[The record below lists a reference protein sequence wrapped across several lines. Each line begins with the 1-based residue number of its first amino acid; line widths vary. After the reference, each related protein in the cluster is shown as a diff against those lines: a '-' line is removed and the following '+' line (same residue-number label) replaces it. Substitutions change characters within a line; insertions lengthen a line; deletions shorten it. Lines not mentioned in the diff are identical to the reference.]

1 MKRGLLMIGA
11 LLLGPVLATA
21 GSAKFIGTWK
31 NPNAGLIDVSAQKVA
46 TFVMNPDEGIRMGR
60 EETLAAEMRQRG
72 TNAVA
77 GYTVLPGELAKDQEK
92 AKAFLQ
98 KAGITGA
105 VIIRGI
111 GQREETYYVPDMWYT
126 GPYYPTFWGYW
137 NYGWAAVYSP
147 GYVESDTIVSFDV
160 LVYSIEQNTLLWA
173 GRCEIT
179 NPKDVRKVAK
189 DLADEAGKQMRKA
202 GLLKK

>member
-1 MKRGLLMIGA
+1 MKRC
-11 LLLGPVLATA
+11 LLLVGVLLLVPALVSA
-21 GSAKFIGTWK
+21 GSTKFIGTWK
-31 NPNAGLIDVSAQKVA
+31 NPNIGLINIAEQKVA

-60 EETLAAEMRQRG
+60 EETLATEMRQRG

-77 GYTVLPGELAKDQEK
+77 GYTVLPGPLAKDQDK

-111 GQREETYYVPDMWYT
+111 GQREEIYYAPDMWYT
-126 GPYYPTFWGYW
+126 MPYYPSFWGYW
-137 NYGWAAVYSP
+137 GYGWTAVYSP

-160 LVYSIEQNTLLWA
+160 LVYSIEKDTLIWA

-189 DLADEAGKQMRKA
+189 ELAKEAAKKMQKA
-202 GLLKK
+202 GLLMK

>member
-1 MKRGLLMIGA
+1 MKRCLLIVGA
-11 LLLGPVLATA
+11 LLLGVALATA
-21 GSAKFIGTWK
+21 GSTKFLGTWK
-31 NPNAGLIDVSAQKVA
+31 NPNIGMIDISAQKVA

-60 EETLAAEMRQRG
+60 EETLATEMRQRG
-72 TNAVA
+72 TDSVA
-77 GYTVLPGELAKDQEK
+77 GYTVLPGELAKDEAK

-98 KAGITGA
+98 KAGI
-105 VIIRGI
+105 
-111 GQREETYYVPDMWYT
+111 GQREEIYYVPDMWYT
-126 GPYYPTFWGYW
+126 TPYYPTFWGYW
-137 NYGWAAVYSP
+137 NYGWASVYSP

-160 LVYSIEQNTLLWA
+160 LVYSIEKDTLIWA

-189 DLADEAGKQMRKA
+189 ELAEQAAKQMRKA

>member
-1 MKRGLLMIGA
+1 MKRRLEIIGA
-11 LLLGPVLATA
+11 LLVCTAVATA
-21 GSAKFIGTWK
+21 GSTKFIGTWK
-31 NPNAGLIDVSAQKVA
+31 NPNIGMLNISDQKVA

-72 TNAVA
+72 TNTVA
-77 GYTVLPGELAKDQEK
+77 GYTVLPGELAKDQDK

-111 GQREETYYVPDMWYT
+111 GQREEIYYVPDMWYT
-126 GPYYPTFWGYW
+126 TPYYPTFWGYW

-147 GYVESDTIVSFDV
+147 GYTESDTIVSFDV
-160 LVYSIEQNTLLWA
+160 LIYSIEKDTLIWA

-189 DLADEAGKQMRKA
+189 ELAEQAAKQMRKA

>member
-1 MKRGLLMIGA
+1 MKRCLLIIGA
-11 LLLGPVLATA
+11 LLICTALATA

-31 NPNAGLIDVSAQKVA
+31 NPNIGMINISGQKVA
-46 TFVMNPDEGIRMGR
+46 TFVMNPDDGIRMGR

-77 GYTVLPGELAKDQEK
+77 GYTVLPGPLAKDQDK
-92 AKAFLQ
+92 AKAFLD

-105 VIIRGI
+105 VLIRGI
-111 GQREETYYVPDMWYT
+111 GQREEIHYVPDMWYT
-126 GPYYPTFWGYW
+126 MPYYPTFWGYW

-160 LVYSIEQNTLLWA
+160 LVYSIEKDTLIWA

-189 DLADEAGKQMRKA
+189 DLAAEAAKQMRKA
-202 GLLKK
+202 GLLPK

>member
-1 MKRGLLMIGA
+1 MKRCLLMIGA
-11 LLLGPVLATA
+11 LLLGPSLASA
-21 GSAKFIGTWK
+21 GSTKFIGTWK
-31 NPNAGLIDVSAQKVA
+31 NPNIGVIDISAQKVA

-60 EETLAAEMRQRG
+60 EETLATEMRQRG
-72 TNAVA
+72 TDTVA
-77 GYTVLPGELAKDQEK
+77 GYTVLPGPLAKDQEK

-111 GQREETYYVPDMWYT
+111 GQREEIYYVPDMWYT
-126 GPYYPTFWGYW
+126 TPYYPTFWGYW
-137 NYGWAAVYSP
+137 NYGWSAVYSP

-160 LVYSIEQNTLLWA
+160 LVYSIEKDTLIWA

-189 DLADEAGKQMRKA
+189 ELAEQAAKQMRKA